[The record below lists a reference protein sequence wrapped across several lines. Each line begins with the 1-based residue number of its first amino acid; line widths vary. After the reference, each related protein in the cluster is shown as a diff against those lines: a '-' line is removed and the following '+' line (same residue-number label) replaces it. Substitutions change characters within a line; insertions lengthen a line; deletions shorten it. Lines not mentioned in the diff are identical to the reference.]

1 MSKVIRSREV
11 KIIMYFSD
19 DRDSIEV
26 QKHTWA
32 SAQLIEDTI
41 REEIEDSD
49 DLRENVE
56 KVVITWL

>member
-11 KIIMYFSD
+11 KLTMYFSD
-19 DRDSIEV
+19 DRDPVEV

-41 REEIEDSD
+41 REEIEYSD

-56 KVVITWL
+56 NVVITWL